1 MIGAT
6 YAGWRHE
13 LILSGYQAV
22 VLLLFNQADA
32 LSLGELRRMSALP
45 DKELGTV
52 TVCDSYSH
60 QRNVF
65 MAASQWLITAA
76 TIRFRPT
83 RKNSFF

>member
-32 LSLGELRRMSALP
+32 LSLSELRRMSALP

-52 TVCDSYSH
+52 CAFWALWISVRCGGGQSYGRQSMADRGSNHAFSSH
-60 QRNVF
+60 Q
-65 MAASQWLITAA
+65 
-76 TIRFRPT
+76 
-83 RKNSFF
+83 K